1 MTVETVQHGDS
12 WWRQGDDGTWYRWNE
27 QTRSWEYADPTWE
40 HADPTPDT
48 ATTPP
53 SARGDYRSP
62 RGVGRALARL
72 LGMAVVLDIAA
83 AAGFYAKFRRL
94 DAARGGAGPMEP
106 AARAAG
112 ELEELVAV
120 ALIAVLLAIAP
131 VFIVWF
137 HRLYTNLPALGAA
150 ELRFGRGWAIGAWF
164 VPLLNLWRPKQIA
177 NDIWRASDPQSDAG
191 TGPQWQQRP
200 VAGVVHL
207 WWALYL
213 LSNLVNQAVVRFT
226 LTANTAAELRTQ
238 AVAEMG
244 AATLDAIAAG
254 VAMWF
259 VTVLTVRHEQRAAL
273 VGSV

>member
-1 MTVETVQHGDS
+1 MTVETVQHGDA
-12 WWRQGDDGTWYRWNE
+12 WWRHGDDGTWYRWNE
-27 QTRSWEYADPTWE
+27 QTRSWEYADAAPGTTPGT
-40 HADPTPDT
+40 APDT
-48 ATTPP
+48 ATP
-53 SARGDYRSP
+53 SPTGGVYRSP

-72 LGMAVVLDIAA
+72 LGMAAVLDIAA
-83 AAGFYAKFRRL
+83 AVGFFARLRRL
-94 DAARGGAGPMEP
+94 DAAAGDPGQPDTGAPVT
-106 AARAAG
+106 
-112 ELEELVAV
+112 ELEALVSV
-120 ALIAVLLAIAP
+120 ALTAVLLAIVP

-177 NDIWRASDPQSDAG
+177 NDIWRASDPQADIGA
-191 TGPQWQQRP
+191 GPQWQQRP

-213 LSNLVNQAVVRFT
+213 LSNLVNTAVVRFT
-226 LTANTAAELRTQ
+226 LTANTADELRTQ
-238 AVAEMG
+238 ALADFG